1 MPESKP
7 RRWLVPL
14 LAGLTAGLLGGLWLG
29 LSRLAAAEG
38 IPAGVKIGAILLAS
52 ALCLVLAL
60 SWFWPILN
68 QRRRGKRTG
77 AGGIMVLVY
86 LLPFLA
92 LAVPLRLAGLFLP
105 SATVGEVRFA
115 WLQPGPPWLLLIQ
128 GGLLAAALVP
138 SGLAEIKNALSR
150 PIGWPGV
157 LLVGSAL
164 WLNGAFTF
172 GLLSRAAGIEFQPAL
187 PAEPGLRV
195 AAAASALLILPMG
208 EELFFRRI
216 LPARLH
222 ALLPGATGPLPVW
235 LLSAALFA
243 TLQARPLLWIP
254 AFLFSLGLSA
264 LAEHTGRLRECVLAH
279 SLYNL
284 LALCLNWTTIL

>member
-1 MPESKP
+1 MAEPKP

-29 LSRLAAAEG
+29 LGRLAAAEA

-60 SWFWPILN
+60 GWFWPILN
-68 QRRRGKRTG
+68 QRRRGKRIG

-105 SATVGEVRFA
+105 SATIWENRFA

-128 GGLLAAALVP
+128 GALLAAALVP
-138 SGLAEIKNALSR
+138 SGLPEVKAALGQAVR
-150 PIGWPGV
+150 WPSV
-157 LLVGSAL
+157 LLAGSGL
-164 WLNGAFTF
+164 WLSAAFAI
-172 GLLSRAAGIEFQPAL
+172 GLLSRASGLEFQPAA
-187 PAEPGLRV
+187 PEDPGLRI

-208 EELFFRRI
+208 EELFFRRL

-222 ALLPGATGPLPVW
+222 AFLPGATGPLPAW
-235 LLSAALFA
+235 LLTAALFA

-279 SLYNL
+279 ALYNL
-284 LALCLNWTTIL
+284 LALCMNWTMIL